1 MKRQIK
7 NIFSQLLGAN
17 VIVHSDGENEELLEK
32 ELFVST
38 IKEWGNAWKQQNTLF
53 NKYGI
58 DLSGYDQLLYGSI
71 EKLVT
76 MLFGSYKTQVVLTY
90 VYSSLNLE
98 EDSLKITD
106 KHNKEHYI
114 TTPEQLFDFLMTI
127 SDDDL
132 IRSERIDDEDDEDN
146 EGN

>member
-71 EKLVT
+71 EKLIT
-76 MLFGSYKTQVVLTY
+76 ILFGSYKTQVVLTY

-132 IRSERIDDEDDEDN
+132 IRSERVDDEDDEDN

>member
-1 MKRQIK
+1 MKHKIK

-17 VIVHSDGENEELLEK
+17 VSVNSDEENEELLEK

-71 EKLVT
+71 EKLIT
-76 MLFGSYKTQVVLTY
+76 ILFGSYKTQVVLTY

-106 KHNKEHYI
+106 RHGKEHFI

-127 SDDDL
+127 SDEDL
-132 IRSERIDDEDDEDN
+132 IRSENADDEDGEDREDN
-146 EGN
+146 